1 MAICKI
7 IARGKQKPLI
17 GAYRLDPIMEHLPD
31 LELSLTRLQDHYP
44 IVLGE
49 LNANIVQDQNLHS
62 KEVTYLLMKFVML
75 DLLHHFR

>member
-7 IARGKQKPLI
+7 ISRGKQKPLI
-17 GAYRLDPIMEHLPD
+17 GAYRLVPIMENLPD

-44 IVLGE
+44 IVLGY